1 MPRKSANHGLES
13 YIVNENEWCFQD
25 DAVGSSEDAEMASDK
40 DPESEKRQNDAERN
54 PDEGAK
60 TSEGVEAME
69 ASEEEEASEGQP
81 GQDARKRKASQE
93 LIDSTEGSGTGG
105 TTTPVNIY

>member
-1 MPRKSANHGLES
+1 
-13 YIVNENEWCFQD
+13 
-25 DAVGSSEDAEMASDK
+25 MASDK
-40 DPESEKRQNDAERN
+40 DPEPEKAQNHAEQN

-93 LIDSTEGSGTGG
+93 LVDSTEGSGTGG
-105 TTTPVNIY
+105 TTTPVNMY

>member
-1 MPRKSANHGLES
+1 
-13 YIVNENEWCFQD
+13 
-25 DAVGSSEDAEMASDK
+25 MASDK
-40 DPESEKRQNDAERN
+40 DPEPEKSQNDAERN

-81 GQDARKRKASQE
+81 GQDVRKRKASQE
-93 LIDSTEGSGTGG
+93 LLDSTEGSGTGG
-105 TTTPVNIY
+105 TTTPVNIF